1 MRKLFPTLLVSLGF
15 VLAAPCANAG
25 DVFTLDNRTLET
37 VESFAVLTDEFFNG
51 KTLALKILYT
61 PKAITPEIRKDLLE
75 NHGLALTAAS
85 DHAYLVLFLDKENQV
100 WQVTLTVVL
109 PGKTLGY
116 PVATQP
122 EELKKFLAEYS
133 FDGSRLRLKSQGSYR
148 SEDFGEVHTVT
159 WKVASDLPVHKL
171 GAPAAH

>member
-1 MRKLFPTLLVSLGF
+1 MRNLFPAMLVSLGF
-15 VLAAPCANAG
+15 VLTTPCAIAG
-25 DVFTLDNRTLET
+25 DAFTMDQRKLET
-37 VESFAVLTDEFFNG
+37 SESFAVLTDEFFNG

-75 NHGLALTAAS
+75 NGGLALTAAS
-85 DHAYLVLFLDKENQV
+85 DHAYLVLFLDQQNQV

-109 PGKTLGY
+109 PGLTLGY

-148 SEDFGEVHTVT
+148 SEDFGEVHTVS
-159 WKVASDLPVHKL
+159 WKVASDLPVHRL
-171 GAPAAH
+171 GATAAH

>member
-1 MRKLFPTLLVSLGF
+1 MRNLYPTMLLSLGC
-15 VLAAPCANAG
+15 VLAAPCAVAG
-25 DVFTLDNRTLET
+25 DVFTMDKRKLET
-37 VESFAVLTDEFFNG
+37 IESFAVLTDEFFNG

-85 DHAYLVLFLDKENQV
+85 DHAYLVLFLDQQNQV

-109 PGKTLGY
+109 PGQTLGY
-116 PVATQP
+116 PIATQP
-122 EELKKFLAEYS
+122 EELKKVLADYS
-133 FDGSRLRLKSQGSYR
+133 FDGKRLRLRSEGSYR

-159 WKVASDLPVHKL
+159 WKVASDLPVHRL
-171 GAPAAH
+171 GATAPH